1 MVSENELMKTNEK
14 KITDHP
20 GRLIQRKEIQKEGFF
35 ELEQNVLMPQRLRL
49 CYKLPILPWDFQAPL
64 HDFSSDLLT
73 TGQK

>member
-35 ELEQNVLMPQRLRL
+35 EL
-49 CYKLPILPWDFQAPL
+49 
-64 HDFSSDLLT
+64 
-73 TGQK
+73 